1 MRMCRRW
8 HAFVPNIYLAWV
20 MMTLK
25 VMGATGITDAIKI
38 TSGSGINV
46 IYALV
51 FSSMLLLAAQFGIIF
66 VGGDHAPA
74 ETALSAYMSLMVMKT
89 WMYEQIAPMSLAL
102 GSLLLLREC
111 RRYPPD
117 RPIAVQATCT
127 QALRLSTLLI
137 TRARPHSLLI
147 ASYLILRAAR
157 SASKLAQGSRWHFF
171 ISHYQKNAGALRV
184 TWAAA

>member
-20 MMTLK
+20 VMTLK

-89 WMYEQIAPMSLAL
+89 WMYQQIAPMSLAL

-171 ISHYQKNAGALRV
+171 ISHYQKNAGALHV
-184 TWAAA
+184 T

>member
-1 MRMCRRW
+1 
-8 HAFVPNIYLAWV
+8 
-20 MMTLK
+20 
-25 VMGATGITDAIKI
+25 
-38 TSGSGINV
+38 
-46 IYALV
+46 
-51 FSSMLLLAAQFGIIF
+51 
-66 VGGDHAPA
+66 
-74 ETALSAYMSLMVMKT
+74 
-89 WMYEQIAPMSLAL
+89 MSLAL